1 MSLKKIVL
9 LALIVTIAAAGVWA
23 AGETERSW
31 KVGHVRPQGTS
42 TDTDLVAFTEAVRE
56 ASQGM
61 VNIEVFPASQL
72 GNYTVVQERV
82 GIGDV
87 EMQLA
92 PAANSVTKALSIT
105 AAPYL
110 VTNWEEA
117 KEMFAWGGDLMNAV
131 EQMLEKENIKVLA
144 QYPKYFGGVALAKE
158 PAAPKDPYANQGLK
172 IRVPGIKSFE
182 LTATALGYL
191 ATPIPFSEAFT
202 AMQTGIVDGV
212 IGSGAEG
219 YWSSF
224 RDLTKYY
231 LPVNSHF
238 EMWFLYI
245 NKSLWDKLA
254 DEEKDLIE
262 KAALDME
269 EARWKSAPTE
279 TKSYEEQL
287 AGVGV
292 EIIPYSDSDLAKI
305 ADKVREEV
313 WPQIKGEYGAELF
326 DSLTQ

>member
-1 MSLKKIVL
+1 MSKKHFVL
-9 LALIVTIAAAGVWA
+9 AVMVLILASGMLFSNGQ
-23 AGETERSW
+23 GEMSW

-42 TDTDLVAFTEAVRE
+42 TDTDLVAFTEAVAE
-56 ASQGM
+56 ATEGA
-61 VNIEVFPASQL
+61 ITIDVFPASQL

-92 PAANSVTKALSIT
+92 PAANTVTKALAVSS
-105 AAPYL
+105 APYL
-110 VTNWEEA
+110 VTTWEEA
-117 KEMFAWGGDLMNAV
+117 EEMFAWGGPMMNA
-131 EQMLEKENIKVLA
+131 LEEMFAKEGIKVIA
-144 QYPKYFGGVALAKE
+144 QYPKYFGGIALAKS
-158 PAAPKDPYANQGLK
+158 PAAPEDPTANQGLK

-238 EMWFLYI
+238 EMWFLYMNESLY
-245 NKSLWDKLA
+245 NKMS
-254 DEEKDLIE
+254 EEQQDAVM
-262 KAALDME
+262 KAAREME
-269 EARWKSAPTE
+269 AARWAAAPEETE
-279 TKSYEEQL
+279 SYIDNL
-287 AGVGV
+287 RGNGT
-292 EIIPYSDSDLAKI
+292 EIIEYSEADLQAMKNK
-305 ADKVREEV
+305 AEAEV
-313 WPQIKGEYGAELF
+313 WPKIKDEYGAELF
-326 DSLTQ
+326 AELTK

>member
-1 MSLKKIVL
+1 MKARNVGIVL
-9 LALIVTIAAAGVWA
+9 LALVVATGVVFAGGQ
-23 AGETERSW
+23 GEKTW

-42 TDTDLVAFTEAVRE
+42 TDVDLTAFTEAVAQSSE
-56 ASQGM
+56 GM
-61 VNIEVFPASQL
+61 INIDVFPASQL

-92 PAANSVTKALSIT
+92 PASNGVTKALGIT
-105 AAPYL
+105 SAPYL
-110 VTNWEEA
+110 VTSWEDAQET
-117 KEMFAWGGDLMNAV
+117 FAWGGDLMNAV
-131 EQMLEKENIKVLA
+131 EELFAGENIKVLA
-144 QYPKYFGGVALAKE
+144 QYPKYFGGIALAEE
-158 PAAPKDPYANQGLK
+158 PADPTNPYADQGLK

-224 RDLTKYY
+224 RDLTNYY

-238 EMWFLYI
+238 EMWFLYM
-245 NKSLWDKLA
+245 NMDLWDGLSAEQQETVLA
-254 DEEKDLIE
+254 
-262 KAALDME
+262 AAREME
-269 EARWKSAPTE
+269 EARWAAAPSE
-279 TKSYEEQL
+279 TRSYEEQL
-287 AGVGV
+287 AGVGA
-292 EIIPYSDSDLAKI
+292 EIIPFTDADRAEI
-305 ADKVREEV
+305 AEKVRDEV
-313 WPQIKGEYGAELF
+313 WPEIEDEYGAELF
-326 DSLTQ
+326 RRITN

>member
-1 MSLKKIVL
+1 MSLKKI
-9 LALIVTIAAAGVWA
+9 ALIGLIMVVAVAAVWSE
-23 AGETERSW
+23 GQSEKVW

-42 TDTDLVAFTEAVRE
+42 TDTDLVAFTEAVDS
-56 ASQGM
+56 ASNGSIS
-61 VNIEVFPASQL
+61 IEVFPASQL

-92 PAANSVTKALSIT
+92 PASNSVTKALSIT

-110 VTNWEEA
+110 VTNWEDA
-117 KEMFAWGGDLMNAV
+117 QEMFAWGGKMMTAV
-131 EQMLEKENIKVLA
+131 EEMLAKENIKVLA

-158 PAAPKDPYANQGLK
+158 PAAPKDPYAKQGLK

-182 LTATALGYL
+182 MTATALGFL

-238 EMWFLYI
+238 EMWFLYM
-245 NKSLWDKLA
+245 NKGLWDKLSA
-254 DEEKDLIE
+254 EEQEILQ
-262 KAALDME
+262 KAAREME
-269 EARWKSAPTE
+269 AARWKAAPTE
-279 TKSYEEQL
+279 TKSYEDQL
-287 AGVGV
+287 AGIGV
-292 EIIPYSDSDLAKI
+292 DIIRYSDSELEKI
-305 ADKVREEV
+305 AEKVREEV
-313 WPQIKGEYGAELF
+313 WPEIKGEYGAELF
-326 DSLTQ
+326 DSLTR